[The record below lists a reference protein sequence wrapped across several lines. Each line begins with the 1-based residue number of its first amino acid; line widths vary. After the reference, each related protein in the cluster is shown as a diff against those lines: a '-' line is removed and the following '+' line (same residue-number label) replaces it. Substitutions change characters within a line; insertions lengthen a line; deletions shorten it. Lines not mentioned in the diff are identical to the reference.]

1 MENKNWLVKQQQ
13 NRWTKYNRMS
23 PEADKWIYI
32 LKKKNMNWGIL
43 TESRTKKRDEKY

>member
-32 LKKKNMNWGIL
+32 LKKKIW
-43 TESRTKKRDEKY
+43 TEEFLQNPEQKRDEKY